1 MILNYNKI
9 NSSLVTLTTD
19 IFFLGEAIFLDDNLF
34 FGEINGIDDF
44 GKLIFGTAFF
54 FRHFLSAF
62 ILISIKKIK
71 QLSTLKTF
79 K

>member
-9 NSSLVTLTTD
+9 NSSLITLTTD
-19 IFFLGEAIFLDDNLF
+19 IFLGGAIFLDDNLF

-71 QLSTLKTF
+71 QLPTLKTF